1 MTPWTVVS
9 GSVGMSLG
17 DGVTGLLSCMSC
29 ADMNAACISKMHS
42 VVAASITFLAMV
54 FVNKGK
60 GGTV

>member
-17 DGVTGLLSCMSC
+17 DGVTGSLSCVSC
-29 ADMNAACISKMHS
+29 ADKNATCISKMHS
-42 VVAASITFLAMV
+42 VVTASITFLAMV
-54 FVNKGK
+54 SVNEGK